1 MRNILAITI
10 STFRESVRNKIV
22 YSVFFF
28 LAILLGGSA
37 LFGSVT
43 MGDEII
49 VMKDFGLFAMSFF
62 TAVYAVIAGGT
73 LLFRELTNRT
83 VYNLLSKAVHRQE
96 FLYGKFLGLFMTGL
110 FLIVIM
116 TPVFFGFVACFE
128 GSVDWSLL
136 QAIYTM
142 VLQLMIVSAFAIFF
156 SSVVITPFLVGAFT
170 FAMFIACRSSQQ
182 ILQLAESESIPVST
196 SYLLK
201 GMYYALPHLDSF
213 DLIPHVLYTLPIAK
227 GFFLWSTLYT
237 VSYCAVLLSVA
248 TFLFRKRDL

>member
-1 MRNILAITI
+1 MRNVMAIAI

-43 MGDEII
+43 MGDEVVVI
-49 VMKDFGLFAMSFF
+49 KDFGLFAMSFF
-62 TAVYAVIAGGT
+62 TAIYAVIAGGT

-96 FLYGKFLGLFMTGL
+96 FLYGKFLGLFSTGL
-110 FLIVIM
+110 FLIFTM
-116 TPVFFGFVACFE
+116 TPVFLAFVACFE
-128 GSVDWSLL
+128 KAIDWSLL
-136 QAIYTM
+136 LAIYTM

-156 SSVVITPFLVGAFT
+156 SSIVVTPFLVGAFT
-170 FAMFIACRSSQQ
+170 FAMFFVSRSSGQ
-182 ILQLAESESIPVST
+182 ILRLAESDTVPAST
-196 SYLLK
+196 AYLLK

-213 DLIPHVLYTLPIAK
+213 DLIPQVLYKLPIAS
-227 GFFLWSTLYT
+227 GFFAWSTTYT
-237 VSYCAVLLSVA
+237 LAYSALLLSVA
-248 TFLFRKRDL
+248 TFLFKKRDL